1 MEIEKQSWETL
12 AAGYRREP
20 DGAFVCNSCGQRF
33 EPGEVYPLSGRL
45 FLAERAAELHLRGHG
60 DRLEALFEEGGKY
73 NTFTENQQNL
83 LRLFRR
89 GRSDAEIAAELG
101 VAPSTVR
108 HQRFLFRERAKQAK
122 FCLAAY
128 HLALD
133 VDARG
138 AEEIVPV
145 HTGAK
150 MVDEPYVVAE
160 REREKILR
168 AAFESF
174 EPLKLKVF
182 SAKEKKKLVILAEI
196 AEQFQFGRRYSER
209 EVNELLRAVYE
220 DYALLRRYLVEY
232 GFLERTR
239 DCAEYWRR

>member
-1 MEIEKQSWETL
+1 MEIEKQTWETL
-12 AAGYRREP
+12 AAGYRQEA
-20 DGAFVCNSCGQRF
+20 DGTFVCNSCGQRF
-33 EPGEVYPLSGRL
+33 EPGEIYSLSGRM
-45 FLAERAAELHLRGHG
+45 FLAERAVELHVREHG
-60 DRLEALFEEGGKY
+60 DRLETLFEMGGKY

-89 GRSDAEIAAELG
+89 GLSDAEIAEELG
-101 VAPSTVR
+101 VSPSTVR
-108 HQRFLFRERAKQAK
+108 HQRFLFRERTKQAK

-133 VDARG
+133 GDARD

-145 HTGAK
+145 HSGAK
-150 MVDEPYVVAE
+150 MVDERYVATE

-168 AAFESF
+168 TAFESL

-182 SAKEKKKLVILAEI
+182 SAKEKKKLVILAKI
-196 AEQFQFGRRYSER
+196 AEQFKLGRRYPER
-209 EVNELLRAVYE
+209 EVNEILRAIYE